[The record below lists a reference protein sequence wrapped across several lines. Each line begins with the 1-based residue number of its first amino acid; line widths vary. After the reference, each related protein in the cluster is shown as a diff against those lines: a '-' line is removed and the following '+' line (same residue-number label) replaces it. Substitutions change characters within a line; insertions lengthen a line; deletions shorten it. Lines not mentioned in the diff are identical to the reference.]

1 MQAKQPMTGDPL
13 DQLRRELDYYRREH
27 DALGARLLRLQE
39 DQSRTAREARRS
51 RTLAKLV
58 RDAYRLVDRAADAA
72 EVGAMMAVVLLE
84 DMLCDRVAI
93 LRRLPDDHRFT
104 VQVAVGIEDAP
115 DAFAFEA
122 GEPPDFCFTTAEA
135 APGAPEAALTALLGV
150 PYVLWAYDRTSGY
163 AAAIGN
169 KSQLNVHRPFEA
181 GDRELIEGAL
191 SVYLDVLTRKQ
202 TELALRAA
210 KIQAEEAGRAQ
221 TRFIAK
227 LSHELRT
234 PLNAILGFSEV
245 LGMAETSR
253 IDIERCQSYAADIH
267 EAGSYLLALIN
278 DILDFTAFGRE
289 TPAIVDAPIDLI
301 DLLIES
307 QETLRAV
314 AERKG
319 VSIRLEPAGPPPQ
332 VRADPVRMRQAMLN
346 LIANAIKFTP
356 SGGQVTLRA
365 RIDKDTGAAA
375 IEVVDTGVG
384 MSAEIVAEAFKPFFQ
399 AEDAIDYAN
408 EGVGLGLTIAK
419 ELVEAHGGEI
429 ALESAVG
436 AGTTARITL
445 PPSRTRTPGPQ
456 A

>member
-1 MQAKQPMTGDPL
+1 MTEDPL

-27 DALGARLLRLQE
+27 DAMGARLLRLQE

-93 LRRLPDDHRFT
+93 LRRLPGDHRFT
-104 VQVAVGIEDAP
+104 VQVAVGFEGAP
-115 DAFAFEA
+115 DAFAFGA
-122 GEPPDFCFTTAEA
+122 GEPPDFCFTTTAQA

-169 KSQLNVHRPFEA
+169 KSQQNVHRPFEA

-191 SVYLDVLTRKQ
+191 SVYLDVLARKQ

-253 IDIERCQSYAADIH
+253 LDIERCQSYAADIH

-289 TPAIVDAPIDLI
+289 TPAIIDAPVDLF
-301 DLLIES
+301 DLLIEA
-307 QETLRAV
+307 QETLQAV

-319 VSIRLEPAGPPPQ
+319 VAIRLEPDGPSPQ
-332 VRADPVRMRQAMLN
+332 IRADPVRMRQATLN
-346 LIANAIKFTP
+346 LLANAIKFTP

-365 RIDKDTGAAA
+365 RLDRETGAAV
-375 IEVVDTGVG
+375 IEVADTGVG
-384 MSAEIVAEAFKPFFQ
+384 MSAEIVAEAFKPFYQ
-399 AEDAIDYAN
+399 AEDALDYAN
-408 EGVGLGLTIAK
+408 DGVGLGLTIAK

-429 ALESAVG
+429 TLESAVG
-436 AGTTARITL
+436 VGTTARITL
-445 PPSRTRTPGPQ
+445 PPSRTRTQGQP